1 MQNERAASKQIS
13 RRATRLERNATLQER
28 SAILQE
34 RNATLQER
42 SAILQERNA
51 MLQERSA
58 TPQEPKQYYKSAQSK
73 MCENSCRAGED
84 FYELGWEG
92 VRISDGWQK
101 QKYCRACFQS
111 VTPEVDAK
119 ICSQFPA
126 MTQQAGSVV

>member
-101 QKYCRACFQS
+101 QKYSLPHGDYNTF
-111 VTPEVDAK
+111 
-119 ICSQFPA
+119 
-126 MTQQAGSVV
+126 